1 MARPLRIQY
10 PGAVYHVMCRGNDR
24 RDIFR
29 SDDDRVMFLR
39 LLSRSLNIYSIK
51 LHAYVLMS
59 NHFHLLVET
68 PLGNLAEFMRHFN
81 ITYTSFFNRQ
91 HKRVGHLYQGRY
103 KSILVEK
110 EAYLA
115 IVSRYIHLNPI
126 RLKSLGHV
134 SAAEKFKVLCQYP
147 WSSLP
152 GYLDKDKQ
160 QPMVDYSLVLADF
173 GGQSNKG
180 LSLYRKQIIVDIEDG
195 LDLKNEVFSQ
205 SILGTDDFIERI
217 KSEYL
222 ESGQIREQPSAR
234 SLKQYQQQNVIL
246 AAIEKETGK
255 DLATLRKGKG
265 EVRRIAMDLLYR
277 LGGLKGPAIG
287 ALFGVDYSAVS
298 QERKRL
304 RERIGRD
311 QALSEL
317 MQRLERVLSTIK
329 I

>member
-24 RDIFR
+24 RDIFE
-29 SDDDRVMFLR
+29 SEDDREMFLR
-39 LLSRSLNIYSIK
+39 LLTRSLNIYSIK

-126 RLKSLGHV
+126 RSKSLGHV

-160 QPMVDYSLVLADF
+160 QPMVDYSLVIADF

-180 LSLYRKQIIVDIEDG
+180 LSLYRKQIMVDIEDG

-205 SILGTDDFIERI
+205 SILGTDDFIDRI

-246 AAIEKETGK
+246 AAIEKETGQG
-255 DLATLRKGKG
+255 LAALMKGKG
-265 EVRRIAMDLLYR
+265 DLRRLAMDLLYR
-277 LGGLKGPAIG
+277 FGGLKGPAIG
-287 ALFGVDYSAVS
+287 ALFGIDYSAVS
-298 QERKRL
+298 QERKRH
-304 RERIGRD
+304 RERVVLDPKLG
-311 QALSEL
+311 EL
-317 MQRLERVLSTIK
+317 MQRVESELSTIK